1 MRRTWT
7 GIAFASPAL
16 VYFVAFWLLP
26 VAMAAFYSFTNWRL
40 TPDFDF
46 VGLDNYIRL
55 ANDPRFL
62 WSIQITLVMSVAIAA
77 ASTVIALGV
86 ALMLD
91 DPRIRFTNALRA
103 LFFLPVVTDWVAT
116 GLVWQFIYLPFEGV
130 LAGILLPLGLTEWA
144 GLRWT
149 SSRALAPAAV
159 SIFAI
164 WKLTGL
170 YIIIFSAGLR
180 SVPESYKEAARVA
193 GANTWHIF
201 RFVTLP
207 LIAPITLFVVLIS
220 FVTAAGLF
228 EPIFILTAGGP
239 VDATRTLPLFMYETF
254 FSYQQGGY
262 ASAQS
267 IIALAITLTIALI
280 AAGRLQYSFYE
291 E

>member
-1 MRRTWT
+1 MKRAWV
-7 GIAFASPAL
+7 GVAFASPAL
-16 VYFVAFWLLP
+16 AYFIAFWLLP
-26 VAMAAFYSFTNWRL
+26 VGMALFYSFTDWRL

-46 VGLDNYIRL
+46 VGFDNYVRL
-55 ANDPRFL
+55 AQDPRFL
-62 WSIQITLVMSVAIAA
+62 WSIQITLIISVAIAA
-77 ASTVIALGV
+77 ASTIIALGI
-86 ALMLD
+86 ALTLD
-91 DPRIRFTNALRA
+91 DPRIPFSDALRA

-130 LAGILLPLGLTEWA
+130 LAGMLLPLGLTEWA

-159 SIFAI
+159 SIFAV

-193 GANTWHIF
+193 GANAWHIF

-254 FSYQQGGY
+254 FSFLQGGY

-267 IIALAITLTIALI
+267 IVALALTLVIALI
-280 AAGRLQYSFYE
+280 AASRLQYGFYE